1 MTSSHQGHQEL
12 SQGLHQGPHHHD
24 TISNQHIIYNI
35 PSIPLN
41 HQVCGSKGLF
51 KVFFT
56 IQDTSS
62 IKGSTS
68 TSIHYHK
75 DIFKVTKASTCQPRL
90 LQGFQ
95 DSIKP
100 SITMQATNDHF
111 NVFSKVVASRFILV
125 GTRSFSTGYEVL
137 QGTNPLCKGSRY
149 CRWDLVAS
157 MTSCGATASPCWHQ

>member
-1 MTSSHQGHQEL
+1 MSSSHQGHQEL

-56 IQDTSS
+56 MQEASPFKD
-62 IKGSTS
+62 STS

-75 DIFKVTKASTCQPRL
+75 DIFKVPKASTCQPRL

-100 SITMQATNDHF
+100 SITMQATNDHRMGHLAHL
-111 NVFSKVVASRFILV
+111 VFQRLIYHAKGIHGLLQPPEPYKRTSKGQYIFYGDA
-125 GTRSFSTGYEVL
+125 RSSSGVL
-137 QGTNPLCKGSRY
+137 
-149 CRWDLVAS
+149 
-157 MTSCGATASPCWHQ
+157 